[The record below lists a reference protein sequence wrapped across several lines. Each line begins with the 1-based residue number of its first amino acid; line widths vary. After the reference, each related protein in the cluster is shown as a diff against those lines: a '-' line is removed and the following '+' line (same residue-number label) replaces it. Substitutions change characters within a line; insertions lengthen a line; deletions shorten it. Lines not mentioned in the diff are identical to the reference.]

1 MQKMM
6 MLIMILKKEKKC
18 KIGISYGGFE
28 PPSCKNQII
37 LVKTRLKREILI
49 GISL

>member
-1 MQKMM
+1 MT
-6 MLIMILKKEKKC
+6 LEKENKC

-28 PPSCKNQII
+28 PPIQKTCKNQII
-37 LVKTRLKREILI
+37 LVKTCLKREILI